1 MKLAPIVFNNEN
13 FSGLMGSIS
22 IACWVIVFVP
32 QIYENFY
39 RSSAEGLSL
48 LFIVLWL
55 AGDVFNLVGAMM
67 QHLLVTMIIL
77 AAYYTLADIILL
89 IQCLWYNRSSSMDPI
104 LNITN
109 TTTNVN
115 NSTEYNHAHSSNN
128 IDPIHFSPATP
139 INENVLHDVFHED
152 QPLLIPSRRASH
164 SNSYQSL
171 DNQLH
176 NNESINNQG
185 NSNIYNN
192 NNFNTND
199 NGIELEQSLDKGN
212 YLNDIII
219 VSLVIFAGFI
229 SWYIPYCNN
238 YYNKKN
244 IYNATITYSNYIIKS
259 KFSIFSLSQNNTNSD
274 ADTLLHINNANDI
287 EVNIL
292 AQVFGYLSALLYL
305 GSRIPQILLN
315 FKRKSC
321 EGISFLFFLFACLG
335 NTTFITSVIAI
346 SLDPKYLLINAS
358 WLIGSSGT
366 LIMDFIIFGQFFL
379 YGRGKTE
386 KTLETIS
393 GIEDA

>member
-13 FSGLMGSIS
+13 VSGLMGSIS

-104 LNITN
+104 LDNNNNKNTN
-109 TTTNVN
+109 DGSYT
-115 NSTEYNHAHSSNN
+115 SRSPDN

-139 INENVLHDVFHED
+139 INENVLQDVFHEH
-152 QPLLIPSRRASH
+152 QPLLVPSRRASH

-176 NNESINNQG
+176 NNESINNQDD
-185 NSNIYNN
+185 NN
-192 NNFNTND
+192 NT
-199 NGIELEQSLDKGN
+199 ITVELEQSLDKGN
-212 YLNDIII
+212 YLNDTII

-244 IYNATITYSNYIIKS
+244 IHNTTITYSNYIIKS
-259 KFSIFSLSQNNTNSD
+259 KFSIFSLYQNNSSTN
-274 ADTLLHINNANDI
+274 TNTYNNNNIQLHINDANDI
-287 EVNIL
+287 EVNLL

-379 YGRGKTE
+379 YGKGKT
-386 KTLETIS
+386 KKSIDNVS